1 MGDGAVPQRLRDS
14 PPTFPLVTA
23 VDAGQNMTLNELKGK
38 YARLSHEIDELAA
51 SGQRHEGRLMRLLND
66 LDQVHQELS
75 ALRRRT
81 LSAPTLRD
89 EVQAAAAPAVSRAV
103 IVPLVPAAAA
113 PQRQPLV
120 AAQLSLAG

>member
-1 MGDGAVPQRLRDS
+1 
-14 PPTFPLVTA
+14 
-23 VDAGQNMTLNELKGK
+23 MTLNELKGK
-38 YARLSHEIDELAA
+38 YARLSHEIDALAA
-51 SGQRHEGRLMRLLND
+51 SGQRHEARLMRLLND

-81 LSAPTLRD
+81 LCAPTLRD
-89 EVQAAAAPAVSRAV
+89 EVQAAAPPAPRAV
-103 IVPLVPAAAA
+103 VVPLVPAAAT

>member
-1 MGDGAVPQRLRDS
+1 MGDGAAPQRLRDWPS
-14 PPTFPLVTA
+14 TFPPVTA

-51 SGQRHEGRLMRLLND
+51 SSQRHEARLMRLLND

-81 LSAPTLRD
+81 LCAPTLRD
-89 EVQAAAAPAVSRAV
+89 EVQAAPAPRAV
-103 IVPLVPAAAA
+103 VVPLVPAAVA